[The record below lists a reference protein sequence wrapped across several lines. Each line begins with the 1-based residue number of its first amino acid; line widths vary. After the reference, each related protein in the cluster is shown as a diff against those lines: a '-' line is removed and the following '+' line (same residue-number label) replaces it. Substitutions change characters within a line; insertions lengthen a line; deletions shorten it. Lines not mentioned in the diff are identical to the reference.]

1 MPNQNPQEQKE
12 NQDQELSECGS
23 EDSINLEIATWKKIV
38 SRYEEPSPVRS
49 TWQLVTT
56 LSLYLI
62 TWLLIY
68 LNFKNEGPWYLYLP
82 LIILGVGLLMRIFII
97 FHDCGHN
104 SFSKSGE
111 VNKWVGFITGTL
123 AFTPF
128 KHWTWE
134 HSVHHAT
141 VGDIDR
147 RGIGDVW
154 TLMVDEYLALSRLQ
168 RLGYRIWRHPLFLF
182 GFAPSYIF
190 FVRERF
196 PAKNASPAQKRAVMF
211 TNLALLCMLCSGCMI
226 FGSFFYILIQMLIMS
241 VAATLGVWLF
251 YVQHQ
256 FEGVY
261 WERHENWE
269 YTSAALD
276 GSSYYKLPKILQWF
290 TGNIGFHHLHHLS
303 TKIPNY
309 YLEACHNSHPAFT
322 KVKELTLLGSLKC
335 MNVRL
340 WDESEKALIG
350 WRRLREIRSEREA
363 ALAVG

>member
-1 MPNQNPQEQKE
+1 LPNQNPQEQKK

-211 TNLALLCMLCSGCMI
+211 TNLALLCMLCSGCLI

>member
-1 MPNQNPQEQKE
+1 MPTQTPEEQK
-12 NQDQELSECGS
+12 QKKGS
-23 EDSINLEIATWKKIV
+23 ESSAPSPEGSVKLEIATWKKIV
-38 SRYEEPSPVRS
+38 SEYEKPSLARS
-49 TWQLVTT
+49 IWQLVTT
-56 LSLYLI
+56 LSLYFI

-68 LNFKNEGPWYLYLP
+68 LNFKNGGPWYLYP
-82 LIILGVGLLMRIFII
+82 LLVILGAGLVVRIFII

-104 SFSKSGE
+104 SFFKSKKL
-111 VNKWVGFITGTL
+111 NHWVGFITGTL

-141 VGDIDR
+141 AGDIDR
-147 RGIGDVW
+147 RGVGDVW
-154 TLMVDEYLALSRLQ
+154 TLMVDEYLALPKMK

-182 GFAPSYIF
+182 GFAPSYTF

-196 PAKNASPAQKRAVMF
+196 PAEKASPANRRAVMF
-211 TNLALLCMLCSGCMI
+211 TNLALLCMLCLGCLI
-226 FGSFFYILIQMLIMS
+226 FNSWFYLLIQISIMC
-241 VAATLGVWLF
+241 VAASLGVWLF

-261 WERHENWE
+261 WERHEHWE

-303 TKIPNY
+303 SKIPNY
-309 YLEACHNSHPAFT
+309 YLEACHNSHPAFSR
-322 KVKELTLLGSLKC
+322 VKELTLFGSLKC

-340 WDESEKALIG
+340 WDESEKVLIG
-350 WRRLREIRSEREA
+350 WRRFREIRSEREA
-363 ALAVG
+363 ALALN